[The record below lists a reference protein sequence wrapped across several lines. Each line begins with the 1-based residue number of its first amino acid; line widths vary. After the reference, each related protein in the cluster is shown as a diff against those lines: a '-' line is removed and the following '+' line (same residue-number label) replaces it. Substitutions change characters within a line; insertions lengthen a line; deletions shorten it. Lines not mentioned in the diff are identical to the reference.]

1 MLYTFESQAEL
12 ASLQNPSTD
21 EALMAEIQNEKKEAL
36 EEIYRRHHQ
45 TVRSVIARVLHNDQS
60 IEDLLQEVF
69 MEVWRMAKRYSSEKG
84 KALGWIITLSRRR
97 AIDRLRREQ
106 AYGRVEERFKEE
118 TQQQPEAWTQIDGS
132 ASVEAADL
140 QRLVARILAELP
152 DAQRCVVELSFFKGM
167 SQREIAAQTDVPLGT
182 VKTRLDL
189 AMRKIASKFKEIDG
203 GLLALK
209 KAA

>member
-1 MLYTFESQAEL
+1 M
-12 ASLQNPSTD
+12 
-21 EALMAEIQNEKKEAL
+21 
-36 EEIYRRHHQ
+36 
-45 TVRSVIARVLHNDQS
+45 
-60 IEDLLQEVF
+60 
-69 MEVWRMAKRYSSEKG
+69 
-84 KALGWIITLSRRR
+84 
-97 AIDRLRREQ
+97 
-106 AYGRVEERFKEE
+106 
-118 TQQQPEAWTQIDGS
+118 
-132 ASVEAADL
+132 EAADL